1 MKKNSRFVWIAVL
14 VIVLTIQPALTFVS
28 ASSGPLDIEGTLKD
42 VPYVIRVPA
51 DWNGTLLVYAH
62 GYSGAPVV
70 EPDAAFGG
78 DLVETLLLNQGYAL
92 AASGFRGAGWTVGE
106 GIKDTRRLVSFFRR
120 RVERP
125 DRVLIYGNSMGS
137 VVVLKSLE
145 KYPEYYDGAVS
156 LCSSGA
162 GSTRNWDMKLV
173 QAVAYDAAFGWP
185 AAWGAVGDVK
195 DDINFDTEVSPIF
208 FEEFGNSE
216 NFGLFEFVR
225 LVSDLPIGGYY
236 APAGFLPPAVIVNT
250 YLFTA
255 GRAELEVKARG
266 PVAQNVNH
274 VYRLSDAETTYLQLL
289 GVDVTGLLG
298 MMNAHTNISAYP
310 PARAF
315 LKRTDFNGQIYD
327 PVVMVHNI
335 EDPMLPV
342 EHTSAYVATLTDA
355 GNEALLVRVYTDLVG
370 HCNFTGEQ
378 LLTSMLALE
387 GWLDTGTPPG
397 DGDFPVTSGFV
408 HGFEPGFW
416 PQPPQE

>member
-216 NFGLFEFVR
+216 NSGLFEFVR

-342 EHTSAYVATLTDA
+342 EHTSAYLATLTDA
-355 GNEALLVRVYTDLVG
+355 GNEALLVRAYTDLVG

-378 LLTSMLALE
+378 LLTSLLALE

-397 DGDFPVTSGFV
+397 DCDFPVTSGFI
-408 HGFEPGFW
+408 HGFEPGLW
-416 PQPPQE
+416 LQPPQE